1 MWSWLEGV
9 YRSLNIAETIIGFV
23 MSTVS
28 FVSLMHGMWR
38 APAQGPQYVK
48 RFLLALA
55 AYIASGIFII
65 AVVTRLT
72 GGRSCPDVFAL
83 PAVALIFLWIALS
96 VLWLIRVLATEKS
109 SPMWFLKPFSMLD
122 WVLIGAIAVDAQFSS
137 TARPLRCGGHGATE
151 SILIA
156 FEPASVGSARL
167 SIFAAGP

>member
-1 MWSWLEGV
+1 
-9 YRSLNIAETIIGFV
+9 

-72 GGRSCPDVFAL
+72 GGRPCPDVFAL

-122 WVLIGAIAVDAQFSS
+122 WVLIGAIAVCLAL
-137 TARPLRCGGHGATE
+137 ALNERE
-151 SILIA
+151 SCL
-156 FEPASVGSARL
+156 
-167 SIFAAGP
+167 